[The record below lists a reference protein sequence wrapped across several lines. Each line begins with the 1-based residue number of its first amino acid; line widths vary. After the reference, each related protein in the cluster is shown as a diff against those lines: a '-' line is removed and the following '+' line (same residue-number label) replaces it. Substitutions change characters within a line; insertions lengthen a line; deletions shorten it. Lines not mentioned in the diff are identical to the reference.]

1 MGTVA
6 HDGAIALG
14 PTAMTSP
21 DTFDLGVIST
31 AVVLRMALAVL
42 YGVVLAFVIVR
53 LDMGVA
59 IAIGAI
65 CGFAL
70 YLANFYVFTKWF
82 LWFADA
88 RDWISIFT
96 HLVQGG
102 LWAYLYKVLARRA
115 VARTA
120 LGSSRVASGD
130 VVSCGRLAIRP
141 IAYSED
147 VRCVLRLLQHPRNEV
162 DPSAQGNVKESQ

>member
-65 CGFAL
+65 CGLAL

-82 LWFADA
+82 PWFADA
-88 RDWISIFT
+88 RDWISISLT
-96 HLVQGG
+96 
-102 LWAYLYKVLARRA
+102 
-115 VARTA
+115 
-120 LGSSRVASGD
+120 SSRVDSGPT
-130 VVSCGRLAIRP
+130 STRCLLAAR
-141 IAYSED
+141 
-147 VRCVLRLLQHPRNEV
+147 
-162 DPSAQGNVKESQ
+162 